1 MRGLGTRGIYINIY
15 VLICTYM
22 KPKLSTYTYLTQ
34 KTSLLKDL
42 DFGEKGKST

>member
-1 MRGLGTRGIYINIY
+1 
-15 VLICTYM
+15 M
-22 KPKLSTYTYLTQ
+22 KPKLSTSTYLTQ